1 MEDNVS
7 GTLDGIVK
15 YVAERGEVT
24 VAEAAGHLG
33 LADKEVLDSA
43 KILQKHD
50 IVKIKYTV
58 VGDVILEKGESMAD
72 AGTKELADQILEAV
86 KTDESLVKTP
96 VDDIIDEIRDRI
108 MEKKYGKAGVKK
120 LGENDE
126 LQA

>member
-1 MEDNVS
+1 MEDKVS

-15 YVAERGEVT
+15 YVSERGEVT
-24 VAEAAGHLG
+24 VAEAASHLG
-33 LADKEVLDSA
+33 LANKEVLDSA

-72 AGTKELADQILEAV
+72 AGTKELADQIFEAV

-96 VDDIIDEIRDRI
+96 VDEIIDDIRERI
-108 MEKKYGKAGVKK
+108 MEKKYGKAGAKK
-120 LGENDE
+120 LEEN
-126 LQA
+126 AKT